1 MFGFDFEKYSSYR
14 EDNRLEI
21 KKGKNGLPLS
31 IWETYSAFANCYGG
45 VIIIGLEEKEDGS
58 YRPAGLKDDSKLLKE
73 LWNTINNPNK
83 VSINLLRDKDVKVY
97 KDNDNVVITI
107 EVPPARREQKPVYL
121 NNDLFTSTFRR
132 NGEGDYRCSKR
143 DVLAMVRDEP
153 DETMDMKVLDDMP
166 IEEIDVLRIGAYR
179 NRHRAYTPEH
189 PWTNLPTYE
198 YMQKI
203 GAAAIS
209 RVDNKLHPTAAGLLM
224 FGEEYQIV
232 REFPS
237 YFLDFRQIIDTTN
250 RWDYRFISSS
260 GEWSGSLFDFYFKA
274 FNKLAEKLDTP
285 FNVVNGV
292 RQDDTKIHKAVRE
305 ALVNCICNADY
316 HIGICFVIRM
326 YNDRFILENPGY
338 IRVGKY
344 QMLSGGLSDPRNKAI
359 MKMFNLLG
367 FGEKAGSGF
376 PGILHTWKDA
386 GYDAPTVE
394 EDFVNIRTI
403 LTLPF
408 TKTANKKVLRKSA
421 DEKVPMKSADEKR
434 TYPKTKKHIDDII
447 NAMGKNG
454 SLSTIE
460 ISELLDIQPRGVRKI
475 LNLMLADDII
485 EEFGEI
491 RKRRYRLKQSPEK
504 NKSS

>member
-21 KKGKNGLPLS
+21 KNGKNGLPLS
-31 IWETYSAFANCYGG
+31 LWETYSAFANCYGG

-73 LWNTINNPNK
+73 FWNTINNPNK

-97 KDNDNVVITI
+97 KDNDNAIIII

-166 IEEIDVLRIGAYR
+166 IEEIDILRIGAYR

-209 RVDNKLHPTAAGLLM
+209 RVDNKLHPTAAGLLL

-250 RWDYRFISSS
+250 R
-260 GEWSGSLFDFYFKA
+260 
-274 FNKLAEKLDTP
+274 
-285 FNVVNGV
+285 
-292 RQDDTKIHKAVRE
+292 
-305 ALVNCICNADY
+305 
-316 HIGICFVIRM
+316 
-326 YNDRFILENPGY
+326 
-338 IRVGKY
+338 
-344 QMLSGGLSDPRNKAI
+344 
-359 MKMFNLLG
+359 
-367 FGEKAGSGF
+367 
-376 PGILHTWKDA
+376 
-386 GYDAPTVE
+386 
-394 EDFVNIRTI
+394 
-403 LTLPF
+403 
-408 TKTANKKVLRKSA
+408 
-421 DEKVPMKSADEKR
+421 
-434 TYPKTKKHIDDII
+434 
-447 NAMGKNG
+447 
-454 SLSTIE
+454 
-460 ISELLDIQPRGVRKI
+460 
-475 LNLMLADDII
+475 
-485 EEFGEI
+485 
-491 RKRRYRLKQSPEK
+491 
-504 NKSS
+504 